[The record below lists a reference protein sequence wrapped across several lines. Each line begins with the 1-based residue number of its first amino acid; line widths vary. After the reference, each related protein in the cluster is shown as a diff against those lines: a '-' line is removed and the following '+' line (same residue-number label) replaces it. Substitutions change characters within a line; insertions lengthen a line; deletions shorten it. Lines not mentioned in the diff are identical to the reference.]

1 MYVLLR
7 EVICVTVLS
16 KLVDK
21 KVNDRLI
28 LDLAIDWKRDF
39 ADTIARVC

>member
-7 EVICVTVLS
+7 KVISVTLLT

-21 KVNDRLI
+21 RVKGRFI